1 MFLAVCSLK
10 PLVLR
15 LSKWSSNKKR
25 LFLSWFDFKI
35 SLVLSFE
42 PFSTIILK
50 LSLKKDKPIDLHFY
64 EESYNGN
71 VGIKPVDDDKILYNK
86 LYEDDDHTSEIKEVY
101 NINKYLLVVT
111 ANSIYIIFNPFNG
124 NTNK

>member
-1 MFLAVCSLK
+1 MNNNKYKIIMSGQQK
-10 PLVLR
+10 KSNTIPLPSNDE
-15 LSKWSSNKKR
+15 LSK
-25 LFLSWFDFKI
+25 FF
-35 SLVLSFE
+35 
-42 PFSTIILK
+42 K